1 MVQRTLNSMRG
12 LELVTADAFKIGMI
26 NDLRYDPS
34 RWKIASLKLRTE
46 KGLTKKIPSLG
57 SGRSM
62 VQMCTRDFIIND
74 IILMKEE
81 IDDIEAFIEPDSDN
95 SPTLSTLDGMNV
107 VSKDGIE
114 LGTVYDIN
122 VDTDMWMIPTISVK
136 LDKTGF
142 EPLGLKKG
150 LLSKTV
156 ISIRTEYIET
166 TTTLIMLNQTA
177 VELKDDIVVE

>member
-1 MVQRTLNSMRG
+1 MVQKTLNALRG
-12 LELVTADAFKIGMI
+12 LEMVTADAFKIGI
-26 NDLRYDPS
+26 ISDLRYDPS
-34 RWKIASLKLRTE
+34 RWKVSSIKIKTE
-46 KGLTKKIPSLG
+46 KGLTKRIPSLG

-62 VQMCTRDFIIND
+62 IQMCTRDFIIND

-81 IDDIEAFIEPDSDN
+81 IDDIETFIEPDSDN
-95 SPTLSTLDGMNV
+95 APILSVLDGMKV

-114 LGTVYDIN
+114 LGTVYDVN
-122 VDTDMWMIPTISVK
+122 VDTDMWAVPTISVK
-136 LDKTGF
+136 LDKLGF

-166 TTTLIMLNQTA
+166 AASLIMLNQTA

>member
-1 MVQRTLNSMRG
+1 MVQRTLNAMKG
-12 LELVTADAFKIGMI
+12 LELVTADAFKVGMI

-34 RWKIASLKLRTE
+34 RWKVSSIKLKTE
-46 KGLTKKIPSLG
+46 KGLTKMVPSLG

-74 IILMKEE
+74 IMLMKEE
-81 IDDIEAFIEPDSDN
+81 IGEIETFIEPDSDN
-95 SPTLSTLDGMNV
+95 APVLSVLEGMKV
-107 VSKDGIE
+107 VSRDGIE

-122 VDTDMWMIPTISVK
+122 IDTDMWMIPTISVR

-166 TTTLIMLNQTA
+166 TTTLIMLNQNA
-177 VELKDDIVVE
+177 VELKDDIIVE